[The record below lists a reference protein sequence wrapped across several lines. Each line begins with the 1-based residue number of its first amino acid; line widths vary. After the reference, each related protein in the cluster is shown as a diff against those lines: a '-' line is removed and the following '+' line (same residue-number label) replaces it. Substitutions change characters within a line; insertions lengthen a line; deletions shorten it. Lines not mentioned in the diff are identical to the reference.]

1 MKINEPVTNNE
12 VVMNEG
18 EFIVSTTDLKGRIT
32 SVNRVFTRI
41 SGFNTDELIGKSHNI
56 VRHPDMPPEAFE
68 DLWRTIKAG
77 RPWTGMV
84 KNRCKNGDFYWV
96 KANVTPLREHGR
108 ITGYMSV
115 RVKPTRMEIEAAETL
130 YRDVRAGRAS
140 LKPGVSQRLKQAF
153 LDQGVGRFAA
163 MLTLLSL
170 ASMGT
175 VGWLAVAGASLPLL
189 ASVIGAFTL
198 VLALGAWGLTRYV
211 KRPVQQ
217 AIESLQQF
225 ASGEFFHWPENRR
238 NDDLGRMLQ
247 QLKSAQI
254 RLGYEI
260 TETTQAQSCD
270 FARIREALESAS
282 AKVMIL
288 DEDLNI
294 IYLNKAAGKLL
305 KEAEADIRK
314 ELPGFDADRVLGGTM
329 DQFRDPAQPQQE
341 DVLGRLEKTFVGEFP
356 LGGHFF
362 RVTANPVFG
371 KSGERL
377 GVVLEWDDRTA
388 EVAIEKEIQ
397 SIVDAASMGN
407 LGERIEMAGKKG
419 FFATLS
425 RSVNELVSVL
435 EKVIDETSAVIGA
448 LARGDLN
455 KKIET
460 EYEGSFA
467 RLRDDVNATVSNLS
481 RVIDNI
487 RKGVGTVEHTAREI
501 AEGNADLARRTET
514 QSSSL
519 EETAASMEEITSTVR
534 QNADNSRKAS
544 ELSKETLEEAV
555 TGGSVV
561 TETIGAMEKIT
572 ESSKKIASIIGV
584 IDDIAFQTNL
594 LALNAAVEAA
604 RAGEQ
609 GRGFAVVATEVRN
622 LAQRSATA
630 AKEIKDLIEDSVSKV
645 EEGSELVNQSGRTL
659 REIVES
665 VKQVNDFI
673 AEIAAASSEQYSGI
687 DQVNQAVSQIE
698 ELTQRN
704 SALVEKTAQS
714 SQMLDDEAKKLGALI
729 AFFKIGETNREGW
742 DGTERRSSNRPW
754 ASRQP
759 AAPASLDFS
768 AARTKHKL
776 WKTRLRAFLDG
787 EGGMSESEA
796 VSHHDCDLG
805 KWLYGKGLERYGH
818 LPEMQRLEK
827 THAEMHALIK
837 QVIQA
842 KRGGDLQKAETV
854 FARVERYSDQV
865 SELLTRIEQQVSGG
879 PQGGAAA
886 DGTSV
891 PHLKAVGEE
900 EVWEEF

>member
-12 VVMNEG
+12 VVMDDG

-32 SVNRVFTRI
+32 SVNQAFIRV

-68 DLWRTIKAG
+68 DLWRTIKVG

-108 ITGYMSV
+108 VTGYMSV

-140 LKPGVSQRLKQAF
+140 LEPGVSQRMKQAL
-153 LDQGVGRFAA
+153 LDQGVGRFTA

-175 VGWLAVAGASLPLL
+175 VGWLAMAGASLPLL
-189 ASVIGAFTL
+189 ASVVGAFTVAL
-198 VLALGAWGLTRYV
+198 VLGAWGLTRYV
-211 KRPVQQ
+211 KRPVRQ

-225 ASGEFFHWPENRR
+225 ASGEFFHWPESRR

-260 TETTQAQSCD
+260 TETTRAQSRD
-270 FARIREALESAS
+270 FARMRKALESAS
-282 AKVMIL
+282 AKMMIL
-288 DEDLNI
+288 DEELNI
-294 IYLNKAAGKLL
+294 IYLNKAAGKML

-314 ELPGFDADRVLGGTM
+314 ELPGFDADRVLEGTM
-329 DQFRDPAQPQQE
+329 NQFRDPAQPRQE
-341 DVLGRLEKTFVGEFP
+341 DVLGRLEKTFVGDFS
-356 LGGHFF
+356 LGGRFF
-362 RVTANPVFG
+362 RVTANPVFDE
-371 KSGERL
+371 SGERL
-377 GVVLEWDDRTA
+377 GVVLEWEDRTA

-397 SIVDAASMGN
+397 SIVEAASMGN

-435 EKVIDETSAVIGA
+435 EKVTDETSAVIGA

-544 ELSKETLEEAV
+544 ELSKATLEQAV
-555 TGGSVV
+555 TGGAVV

-572 ESSKKIASIIGV
+572 ESSKKIASIISV

-645 EEGSELVNQSGRTL
+645 EEGSKLVDQSGRTL

-673 AEIAAASSEQYSGI
+673 AEIAAASSEQYAGI

-714 SQMLDDEAKKLGALI
+714 SQMLDDEAKELETLI
-729 AFFKIGETNREGW
+729 AFFKSGETNREGW

-754 ASRQP
+754 VNRQP
-759 AAPASLDFS
+759 AASASLDFS

-787 EGGMSESEA
+787 ESNMNESEA

-805 KWLYGKGLERYGH
+805 RWLYGKGLEHYGH
-818 LPEMQRLEK
+818 LPEMQQLEK

-837 QVIQA
+837 QVIQS
-842 KRGGDLQKAETV
+842 KNSGDSQKAETV
-854 FARVERYSDQV
+854 FARVERYSDQIV
-865 SELLTRIEQQVSGG
+865 ELLTRVERQVDGG
-879 PQGGAAA
+879 SQGGAAA
-886 DGTSV
+886 DGASV
-891 PHLKAVGEE
+891 RHLKAVGEE